1 MMETG
6 NTLVKYDVSLRSLF
20 SDGMICS
27 AVSGRSD
34 GNMSLSNGDTQY
46 SLRNR
51 RNFLSGLGIN
61 YEHAVAV
68 KQPHSGVVRYA
79 DALDRGR
86 GADSYSTAIPDAD
99 ALVTDKKHV
108 PLVILTADCLSIFL
122 YDAKTPAI
130 GLVHAG
136 WRGTK
141 ERIAMNSVYFM
152 HHYCGTDPGGLS
164 VFFGPALRK
173 CCYEVGEEF
182 RDFFPHEVAEKDAR
196 LYFDPAAA
204 NKKQLLDAGVRREN
218 IRDCGV
224 CTGCNP
230 EEYFSYRKQG
240 RECGRILSVL
250 MLA

>member
-1 MMETG
+1 METADV
-6 NTLVKYDVSLRSLF
+6 LVKREGSLHSLF
-20 SDGMICS
+20 FDAAVRA
-27 AVSGRSD
+27 AVSGRGD

-51 RNFLSGLGIN
+51 RNFLAGTGIN

-68 KQPHSGVVRYA
+68 KQSHSGLVHYA
-79 DALDRGR
+79 DYLDRGR
-86 GADSYSTAIPDAD
+86 GADAYATAVPDAD
-99 ALVTDKKHV
+99 ALVTDKRHV

-136 WRGTK
+136 WKGTR
-141 ERIAMNSVYFM
+141 EGITLNAVQCMQ
-152 HHYCGTDPGGLS
+152 HYCGSKPGDIS

-173 CCYEVGEEF
+173 CCYEVGDEF
-182 RDFFPHEVAEKDAR
+182 RDFFPHELTGKDGR
-196 LYFDPAAA
+196 LYFDIAAA
-204 NKKQLLDAGVRREN
+204 NKKQLLDAGIERGH

-240 RECGRILSVL
+240 RECGRFLSVL
-250 MLA
+250 MLV